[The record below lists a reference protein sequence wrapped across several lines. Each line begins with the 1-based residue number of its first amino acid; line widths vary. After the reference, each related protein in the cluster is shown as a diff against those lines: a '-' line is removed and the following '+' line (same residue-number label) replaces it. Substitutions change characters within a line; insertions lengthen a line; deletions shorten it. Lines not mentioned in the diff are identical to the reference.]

1 MYYEHQM
8 KLLDIVSTDLIVRL
22 ESEVNIKSSLEKS
35 KCKAD
40 KDLRLIMII
49 LEAEM
54 QARNEAD
61 V

>member
-1 MYYEHQM
+1 M

-49 LEAEM
+49 LEAKM